1 MAESIV
7 QVSSLLLPMRGFN
20 LVLPHANIA
29 EVLQGVEFESSSDDI
44 PWLVGSFEWRGIR
57 IPVVS
62 FETLCGRESGPTGK
76 AAACVVVYGLE
87 GIGDLQ
93 FYALELQALP
103 RPMVLDA
110 DRVESVSDDSGDRNA
125 FVAQNVLVAGQPGI
139 IPELA
144 GVERGIVADRLGG

>member
-20 LVLPHANIA
+20 LVLPHANVA

-44 PWLVGSFEWRGIR
+44 QWLVGSFEWRGIR

-62 FETLCGRESGPTGK
+62 FETLCGRESGPTGD
-76 AAACVVVYGLE
+76 AAASVVVYGLE

-110 DRVESVSDDSGDRNA
+110 DRVETVSDDSGYRNA
-125 FVAQNVLVAGQPGI
+125 FVAQNILVAGQPGI

-144 GVERGIVADRLGG
+144 SVERGIVAGHVGG